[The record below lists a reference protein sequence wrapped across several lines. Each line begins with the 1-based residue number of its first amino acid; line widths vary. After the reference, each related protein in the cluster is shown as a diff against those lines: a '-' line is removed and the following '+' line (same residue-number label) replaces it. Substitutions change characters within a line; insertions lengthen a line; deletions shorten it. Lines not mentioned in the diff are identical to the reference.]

1 MVAGK
6 PAGLC
11 EAAIMKR
18 ILLVDDD
25 VQILDA
31 LPMRLSRME
40 RKLTKTLVDSESRES
55 GTVRS

>member
-1 MVAGK
+1 
-6 PAGLC
+6 LC

-18 ILLVDDD
+18 ILLVADD

-31 LPMRLSRME
+31 LRMRLSRVE